1 MKISLGWIGDFVD
14 LGGVEAARAAELL
27 ALHTAEVEG
36 VEQIGAGIRDVVVG
50 EVVACGR
57 HPDADK
63 LSVTKVAYG
72 AGAAVDVVCGA
83 ANVRA
88 GLKVAFAPVGAS
100 LPGGLK
106 IKQAKLR
113 GAPSVGMICSER
125 ELELSDEHAGILEL
139 PADAPLGARLVDY
152 LQLSDWVLELD
163 NKSLTHR
170 PDLWGHYG
178 FARELAA
185 ILERP
190 LKPLDLL
197 AEWPTASSD
206 WKIDLADA
214 DCPHYLGVHIAA
226 PDGPRPSPQWLRARL
241 RAVGVRPRNDL
252 VDLTNYVLLETG
264 QPLHAFDAA
273 RLAGRTVAV
282 RAARAGE
289 SLRCLDETERALT
302 AADLV
307 IADAKSAVALAG
319 VIGGADSAVG
329 PATREILLESA
340 VFHPARIRR
349 TSQRLALRT
358 DASSRFEKSLDP
370 LGAEIAAR
378 RYVRL
383 LQGIRPDAA
392 VLAAP
397 ARAGATACPKRV
409 IAFAPQQCA
418 RLLGADPGAAA
429 TRGML
434 ERLGFGVDDARQ
446 PWNVTV
452 PSWRATKDVTI
463 AADLVEEVGRL
474 HGYHKIQAAAWQAPV
489 TPPRQRPERL
499 LARALA
505 ARLRGAHQ
513 AAESQSYSF
522 ISRRWAELL
531 RLEESA
537 FLQLANPMQAG
548 SDLIR
553 RDPIA
558 SLLDQ
563 AAANV
568 RERGSGRLFE
578 IARGYEPRAGAEPLE
593 RSWIGVVEWA
603 AVPGAEQGPASLF
616 ARARGLAEDLLR
628 HAGIVSD
635 LSAAPCGEVAAAP
648 WLHPAHGLAW
658 SCRERLLG
666 WCGRL
671 DPRISPALNDGS
683 AAYAIVLLDL
693 AAVQEAAAAQPG
705 ARFRTPPRLPAVKVD
720 VALAVPAERS
730 FAEVESALR
739 RAGGKILESLELF
752 DLYTGPNL
760 PPGQRSLA
768 FHAVLRAA
776 DRTLEDK
783 DEQGFIERVKQ
794 AAAEL
799 GGSLR
804 A

>member
-1 MKISLGWIGDFVD
+1 MKISLGWIGEYVD
-14 LGGVEAARAAELL
+14 LGGVSAARAAELL

-36 VEQIGAGIRDVVVG
+36 VEEIGAGIRDVVVG

-63 LSVTKVAYG
+63 LSVTKVDFG

-83 ANVRA
+83 SNVRA

-139 PADAPLGARLVDY
+139 PADAPRGARLVDY

-190 LKPLDLL
+190 LKPLALL
-197 AEWPTASSD
+197 ESWPAAPSG
-206 WKIDLADA
+206 WKIELADP
-214 DCPHYLGVHIAA
+214 DCPHYLGVGIAA
-226 PDGPRPSPQWLRARL
+226 PEGPRPSPQWLRARL

-264 QPLHAFDAA
+264 QPLHAFDSA
-273 RLAGRTVAV
+273 RLQGRTIAV
-282 RAARAGE
+282 RAARSGE
-289 SLRCLDETERALT
+289 RLRCLDDSERELAPS
-302 AADLV
+302 DLV

-329 PATREILLESA
+329 AETREILLEAA

-349 TSQRLALRT
+349 ASQRLALRT

-378 RYVRL
+378 RYARL
-383 LQGIRPDAA
+383 LLDLRPDAA
-392 VLAAP
+392 VTAAP
-397 ARAGATACPKRV
+397 ARAGSAASPRRT

-418 RLLGADPGAAA
+418 RLLGADPGPAAA
-429 TRGML
+429 RGML
-434 ERLGFGVDDARQ
+434 ERLGFGVDDARD
-446 PWNVTV
+446 PWTVTV

-474 HGYHKIQAAAWQAPV
+474 HGYHKIQPAAWQAPV
-489 TPPRQRPERL
+489 APPRQRPERL

-513 AAESQSYSF
+513 AAETQSYSF

-531 RLEESA
+531 RLDASA

-553 RDPIA
+553 RDPVA
-558 SLLDQ
+558 SLLEQ
-563 AAANV
+563 AAGNL
-568 RERGSGRLFE
+568 RERASGRLFE

-593 RSWIGVVEWA
+593 RSWIGAVEWRSP
-603 AVPGAEQGPASLF
+603 PGAEQGPDSLF

-628 HAGIVSD
+628 QAGI
-635 LSAAPCGEVAAAP
+635 AGGWRAEPAGGVADAP
-648 WLHPAHGLAW
+648 WLHPAHALAW
-658 SCRERLLG
+658 RCEDRLLG
-666 WCGRL
+666 WSGRI
-671 DPRISPALNDGS
+671 DPRLSPALNGD
-683 AAYAIVLLDL
+683 AAPFAVVLLDL
-693 AAVQEAAAAQPG
+693 SAVLAAAAAQTG
-705 ARFRTPPRLPAVKVD
+705 ARFRSPPRLPAVKVD
-720 VALAVPAERS
+720 VALALPAERS
-730 FAEVESALR
+730 YAEVEAALR
-739 RAGGKILESLELF
+739 RAGGKTLESLELF

-760 PPGQRSLA
+760 PQGQRSLA